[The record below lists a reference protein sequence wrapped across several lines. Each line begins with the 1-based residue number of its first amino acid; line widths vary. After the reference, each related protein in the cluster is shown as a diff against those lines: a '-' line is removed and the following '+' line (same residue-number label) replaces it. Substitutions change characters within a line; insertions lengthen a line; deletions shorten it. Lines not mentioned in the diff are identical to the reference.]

1 MRSIDI
7 HAHTFTPTMLR
18 TLDAGQ
24 EWYGMRY
31 NDDEKRSIFVREG
44 KVVGIHPKCVYTP
57 EERVADMDRLGTE
70 VQVVAIHT
78 PVFGYHLSPADG
90 LAQAREVNNDIAAF
104 AKEAPTRFAGMA
116 TLPMQDVDA
125 AIAELD
131 RAVNTL
137 GLKGAELDTV
147 VNGKTWDEPEFL
159 PFFKAAE
166 SMGATLFYHPQPQH
180 NLMLERTRKYSLNNS
195 VGVPVED
202 TLLVAALIYGGVM
215 ENCPDLKVCVA
226 HGGGPACFGMGRMDR
241 GWQVRSE
248 ARVNITRP
256 PSYYQ
261 SRIYYDIVVMSER
274 SLRFLIDQVGIE
286 RVVLGSDYPFV
297 PWDPSP
303 TGWLQGLES
312 VTQEE
317 KDMILWKNLEKL
329 LGIETTGS

>member
-7 HAHTFTPTMLR
+7 HAHTFTKSMFA
-18 TLDAGQ
+18 TLDAGR
-24 EWYGMRY
+24 EWYGMKY
-31 NDDEKRSIFVREG
+31 ADDGRQSIFVREG
-44 KVVGIHPKCVYTP
+44 KVVAINPKCRFTP

-70 VQVVAIHT
+70 VQVVSIHT

-90 LAQAREVNNDIAAF
+90 LAQAQEVNNDIAEF
-104 AKEAPTRFAGMA
+104 VREAPARFAGNA
-116 TLPMQDVDA
+116 TLPMQDVGA
-125 AIAELD
+125 AIGELD

-166 SMGATLFYHPQPQH
+166 SMGAVLFYHPQPQH
-180 NLMLERTRKYSLNNS
+180 NLMLERTRKYGLSNS

-202 TLLVAALIYGGVM
+202 TLLVAALIFGGVM
-215 ENCPDLKVCVA
+215 DQCPDLKVCVA
-226 HGGGPACFGMGRMDR
+226 HGGGPACFGMGRLDR
-241 GWQVRSE
+241 GWQVRTE
-248 ARVNITRP
+248 ARVNISRP

-261 SRIYYDIVVMSER
+261 SRLFYDIVVMSER

-303 TGWLQGLES
+303 TGWLQSLES
-312 VTQEE
+312 LTQEE
-317 KDMILWKNLEKL
+317 KDRILWKNLEEL
-329 LGIETTGS
+329 LGIETGG

>member
-7 HAHTFTPTMLR
+7 HAHTFTRSMFAA
-18 TLDAGQ
+18 LDSGQ
-24 EWYGMRY
+24 EWYGMHY
-31 NDDEKRSIFVREG
+31 EGDDRRNLFIKEG
-44 KVVGIHPKCVYTP
+44 KSVGVNPKLKFTP
-57 EERVADMDRLGTE
+57 EERVEDMDRLGTE
-70 VQVVAIHT
+70 VQVVSLHT
-78 PVFGYHLSPADG
+78 QVFGYHLDPAAG
-90 LAQAREVNNDIAAF
+90 LAQAKEVNDDIADF
-104 AKEAPTRFAGMA
+104 VKEAPNRFAGMA
-116 TLPMQDVDA
+116 TLPVQDVNA
-125 AIAELD
+125 SIAELD

-159 PFFKAAE
+159 PLFQAAQ
-166 SMGATLFYHPQPQH
+166 SMGATLFFHPQPQH
-180 NLMLERTRKYSLNNS
+180 NIMLERANRLALPNC
-195 VGVPVED
+195 VGVPLED
-202 TLLVAALIYGGVM
+202 TLLVAALIFGGVM

-248 ARVNITRP
+248 ARVNISKP

-261 SRIYYDIVVMSER
+261 SRLYYDIVVMSER
-274 SLRFLIDQVGIE
+274 ALRFLIDQVGIE

-312 VTQEE
+312 LTQDE
-317 KDMILWKNLEKL
+317 KDRILWKNLEEV
-329 LGIETTGS
+329 LGIQTSGE

>member
-7 HAHTFTPTMLR
+7 HAHTFTRSMFVA
-18 TLDAGQ
+18 LDSGQ
-24 EWYGMRY
+24 EWYGMHY
-31 NDDEKRSIFVREG
+31 EGDDRRNLFIKEG
-44 KVVGIHPKCVYTP
+44 KSVGVNPKLKFTP
-57 EERVADMDRLGTE
+57 EERVEDMDRLGTE
-70 VQVVAIHT
+70 VQVVSLHT
-78 PVFGYHLSPADG
+78 QVFGYHLDPAAG
-90 LAQAREVNNDIAAF
+90 LAQAKEVNDDIAEF
-104 AKEAPTRFAGMA
+104 VKEAPNRFAGMA
-116 TLPMQDVDA
+116 TLPVQDVNA
-125 AIAELD
+125 SIAELD

-159 PFFKAAE
+159 PLFQAAQ
-166 SMGATLFYHPQPQH
+166 SMGATLFFHPQPQH
-180 NLMLERTRKYSLNNS
+180 NIMLERANRLALPNC
-195 VGVPVED
+195 VGVPLED
-202 TLLVAALIYGGVM
+202 TLLVAALIFGGVM

-248 ARVNITRP
+248 ARVNISKP

-261 SRIYYDIVVMSER
+261 SRLYYDIVVMSER
-274 SLRFLIDQVGIE
+274 ALRFLIDQVGIE

-312 VTQEE
+312 LTQDE
-317 KDMILWKNLEKL
+317 KDRILWKNLEEV
-329 LGIETTGS
+329 LGIQTSGE

>member
-7 HAHTFTPTMLR
+7 HAHTFTRSMFAA
-18 TLDAGQ
+18 LDSGQ
-24 EWYGMRY
+24 EWYGMHY
-31 NDDEKRSIFVREG
+31 EGDDQRNLFIKEG
-44 KVVGIHPKCVYTP
+44 KSVGVNPKLKFTP
-57 EERVADMDRLGTE
+57 EERVEDMDRLGTE
-70 VQVVAIHT
+70 VQVVSLHT
-78 PVFGYHLSPADG
+78 QVFGYHLDPAAG
-90 LAQAREVNNDIAAF
+90 LAQAKEVNDDIADF
-104 AKEAPTRFAGMA
+104 VKEAPNRFAGMA
-116 TLPMQDVDA
+116 TLPVQDVNA
-125 AIAELD
+125 SIAELD

-159 PFFKAAE
+159 PLFQAAQ
-166 SMGATLFYHPQPQH
+166 SMGATLFFHPQPQH
-180 NLMLERTRKYSLNNS
+180 NIMLERANRLALPNC
-195 VGVPVED
+195 VGVPLED
-202 TLLVAALIYGGVM
+202 TLLVAALIFGGVM

-248 ARVNITRP
+248 ARVNISKP

-261 SRIYYDIVVMSER
+261 SRLYYDIVVMSER
-274 SLRFLIDQVGIE
+274 ALRFLIDQVGIE

-312 VTQEE
+312 LTQDE
-317 KDMILWKNLEKL
+317 KDRILWKNLEEV
-329 LGIETTGS
+329 LGIQTSGE

>member
-7 HAHTFTPTMLR
+7 HAHTFTPTMLK
-18 TLDAGQ
+18 TLEAGR

-31 NDDEKRSIFVREG
+31 TNQEMNNIFVREG
-44 KVVGIHPKCVYTP
+44 KIVNVHPKCKYTP
-57 EERVADMDRLGTE
+57 EERVADMDQLGTE
-70 VQVVAIHT
+70 VQLISLHT
-78 PVFGYHLSPADG
+78 PVFGYHLSTSDG
-90 LAQAREVNNDIAAF
+90 IAHAREVNNDIAAF
-104 AKEAPTRFAGMA
+104 VGESPKRLAGMA
-116 TLPMQDVDA
+116 ALPMQDVDA

-180 NLMLERTRKYSLNNS
+180 NLMLERTNKYALPNCL
-195 VGVPVED
+195 GVPVED

-226 HGGGPACFGMGRMDR
+226 HGGGPACFGMGRLDR
-241 GWQVRSE
+241 GWKVRSE

-312 VTQEE
+312 ITQEE
-317 KDMILWKNLEKL
+317 KDMILWKNLERL
-329 LGIETTGS
+329 LGIETTG

>member
-7 HAHTFTPTMLR
+7 HAHTFTPTMLK
-18 TLDAGQ
+18 TLAAGQ
-24 EWYGMRY
+24 EWYGMKYTDADQR
-31 NDDEKRSIFVREG
+31 NIFVREG
-44 KVVGIHPKCVYTP
+44 KIVNVHPKCKFTP
-57 EERVADMDRLGTE
+57 EERVADMDQLGTE

-90 LAQAREVNNDIAAF
+90 LAQAREVNDDIAAF
-104 AKEAPTRFAGMA
+104 AKESPTRFAGMA

-125 AIAELD
+125 SIAELD

-180 NLMLERTRKYSLNNS
+180 NLMLERTAKYGLNNS

-248 ARVNITRP
+248 ARVNIYPPAQLLPEPPVLRHCGNERAVAAVPDRP
-256 PSYYQ
+256 GGRRAGGAGQ
-261 SRIYYDIVVMSER
+261 RL
-274 SLRFLIDQVGIE
+274 SLR
-286 RVVLGSDYPFV
+286 RLGPV
-297 PWDPSP
+297 AHGLAAKPGEHNPGREGHDP
-303 TGWLQGLES
+303 
-312 VTQEE
+312 VE
-317 KDMILWKNLEKL
+317 KPGEAAGN
-329 LGIETTGS
+329 

>member
-7 HAHTFTPTMLR
+7 HAHTFTPTMLK
-18 TLDAGQ
+18 TLNAGQ

-31 NDDEKRSIFVREG
+31 ADESKGSVYVREG
-44 KVVGIHPKCVYTP
+44 KVVGINRKCTFTP
-57 EERVADMDRLGTE
+57 EERVADMDQIGTE
-70 VQVVAIHT
+70 VQVVSLHT
-78 PVFGYHLSPADG
+78 PVFGYHLDASAG
-90 LAQAREVNNDIAAF
+90 LAQAQEVNNDISAF
-104 AKEAPTRFAGMA
+104 AKEAPSRFAGMS
-116 TLPMQDVDA
+116 TLPMQDVNA

-166 SMGATLFYHPQPQH
+166 SMGATLFFHPQPQH
-180 NLMLERTRKYSLNNS
+180 NLMLERTSKYALSNS

-202 TLLVAALIYGGVM
+202 TLLVAALIFGGIM

-226 HGGGPACFGMGRMDR
+226 HGGGPACFGMGRLDR

-256 PSYYQ
+256 PSYYK
-261 SRIYYDIVVMSER
+261 SRLYYDIVVMSER
-274 SLRFLIDQVGIE
+274 SLRFLIDAVGIE

-303 TGWLQGLES
+303 TGWLQSLES
-312 VTQEE
+312 LTQEE
-317 KDMILWKNLEKL
+317 KDQIAWKNLEKL
-329 LGIETTGS
+329 LGIETTGA